1 MFPQVNLIEVN
12 LQLSPS
18 SQMTLGFVQL
28 TFNANWDIYG
38 SLGFPMVDELLICKD
53 IGRRGKVPSS
63 AQLFHEE
70 ETWQAI
76 YF

>member
-1 MFPQVNLIEVN
+1 MFPQVNLIEAN
-12 LQLSPS
+12 PQLSPS

-38 SLGFPMVDELLICKD
+38 TLGFPMVDELLTCKD

-63 AQLFHEE
+63 PAQLFHEE
-70 ETWQAI
+70 ETW
-76 YF
+76 